1 MVKLKEIAQF
11 IIITIIIAIPLN
23 YLTLKSYGYGVEGD
37 VWSWVFIALNVV
49 FLSLFLLFLP
59 FKKSLSRL
67 PSSVYVAFIVALYM
81 EMYGIPLTMYLFAGV
96 FGSANIF
103 SLEFLLTGVFGERE
117 FYVFFNSYVFP
128 ASKVI
133 MGIGILLVIYG
144 WKQIHKARKQDKLM
158 VEGIY
163 KYMRHPQYVGFLM
176 ITLGLNVMWLTII
189 TLIMWPI
196 LAVLYWRLA
205 KREDKD
211 MEEKFGEEFLEYKR
225 RVPGFIPRLRTKK
238 PEKQNQT

>member
-1 MVKLKEIAQF
+1 MVKLKEIVQF

-23 YLTLKSYGYGVEGD
+23 YLTFTGYSFGD
-37 VWSWVFIALNVV
+37 TEKWILITLNVV

-59 FKKSLSRL
+59 FKKKLARL
-67 PSSVYVAFIVALYM
+67 PSSVYVAFVVALYV
-81 EMYGIPLTMYLFAGV
+81 EMYGIPLTMYMFAGI
-96 FGSANIF
+96 FGYERIF
-103 SLEFLLTGVFGERE
+103 SLEFLLTQVFGEQE

-128 ASKVI
+128 ASKII

-144 WKQIHKARKQDKLM
+144 WKQIHKARKQDTLM

-163 KYMRHPQYVGFLM
+163 KYIRHPQYVGFLM

-196 LAVLYWRLA
+196 LAALYWRLA
-205 KREDKD
+205 KKEDKD

-225 RVPGFIPRLRTKK
+225 RVPGFIPRLRRRK
-238 PEKQNQT
+238 PEKTNQT

>member
-1 MVKLKEIAQF
+1 MGKLKEITIF
-11 IIITIIIAIPLN
+11 IIITIIIAIPL
-23 YLTLKSYGYGVEGD
+23 YFLTFKGYGYGVEGD

-59 FKKSLSRL
+59 FKKKLARL
-67 PSSVYVAFIVALYM
+67 PSSVYVAFVVALYV
-81 EMYGIPLTMYLFAGV
+81 EMYGIPLTMYLFAGA
-96 FGSANIF
+96 FGFANIF
-103 SLEFLLTGVFGERE
+103 SLEFLLTGVFGEE
-117 FYVFFNSYVFP
+117 AFYVFFNSYVFP
-128 ASKVI
+128 ASKII

-144 WKQIHKARKQDKLM
+144 WKQIHKARQQGTLM
-158 VEGIY
+158 IEGIY
-163 KYMRHPQYVGFLM
+163 KYIRHPQYLGFLL

-205 KREDKD
+205 KKEDKE

-225 RVPGFIPRLRTKK
+225 RVPGFIPRLRK
-238 PEKQNQT
+238 

>member
-11 IIITIIIAIPLN
+11 IIITIIIAIPLHF
-23 YLTLKSYGYGVEGD
+23 LTLKPYGYGVEGD
-37 VWSWVFIALNVV
+37 AASWVFIALNVV
-49 FLSLFLLFLP
+49 FLSLFLLFIP
-59 FKKSLSRL
+59 FKKKLSRL
-67 PSSVYVAFIVALYM
+67 PSSVYVAFIVALYV

-96 FGSANIF
+96 FGQADIF
-103 SLEFLLTGVFGERE
+103 SLEFLLTGVFGEQE

-144 WKQIHKARKQDKLM
+144 WKEIHKARKQDKLM

-163 KYMRHPQYVGFLM
+163 KYLRHPQYVGFLM

-189 TLIMWPI
+189 TLVMWPL
-196 LAVLYWRLA
+196 LALLYWRLA
-205 KREDKD
+205 KMEDKD

-225 RVPGFIPRLRTKK
+225 KVPGFIPRLRR
-238 PEKQNQT
+238 NM

>member
-23 YLTLKSYGYGVEGD
+23 YLTFTGYSFGD
-37 VWSWVFIALNVV
+37 MEKWILITLNVV

-59 FKKSLSRL
+59 LKKKLARL
-67 PSSVYVAFIVALYM
+67 PSSVYVAFIVALYV
-81 EMYGIPLTMYLFAGV
+81 EMYGIPLTMYLFAGA
-96 FGSANIF
+96 FGYDRIF
-103 SLEFLLTGVFGERE
+103 SLEFLLIGVFGEQE

-128 ASKVI
+128 ASKII

-144 WKQIHKARKQDKLM
+144 WKQIHKARQQGTLM
-158 VEGIY
+158 IEGIY
-163 KYMRHPQYVGFLM
+163 KYIRHPQYLGFLM

-189 TLIMWPI
+189 TLVMWPI

-205 KREDKD
+205 KKEDKE
-211 MEEKFGEEFLEYKR
+211 MEEQFGEEFLEYKR
-225 RVPGFIPRLRTKK
+225 RVPGFIPRPRTRK
-238 PEKQNQT
+238 